1 MVLRCISVQFRFWYT
16 CCIQDILGSWQQAGN
31 ILRVEGVEGQQHW
44 MCLETEW
51 EGGDQEDTILDT
63 MRGPGG
69 EQHEYRDRR
78 QEIVFIGRNIKE
90 SAIQELLDSCILT
103 DEEMALGPTKWKE
116 TMETEDSI
124 TLDFDGGAKNGV
136 FEEDDDDDGEEEEEN
151 EDEDHEE
158 SEDVQIGKNGKRK
171 MNLVEE
177 EKSKKKKSG

>member
-1 MVLRCISVQFRFWYT
+1 
-16 CCIQDILGSWQQAGN
+16 
-31 ILRVEGVEGQQHW
+31 

-51 EGGDQEDTILDT
+51 EGGDQEDAILDT

-69 EQHEYRDRR
+69 EQYEYRDRR
-78 QEIVFIGRNIKE
+78 QEIVFIGRSIKE

-124 TLDFDGGAKNGV
+124 TLDFDVGAKNGV
-136 FEEDDDDDGEEEEEN
+136 FEDDDYDDEEEEED
-151 EDEDHEE
+151 EDEDDEE
-158 SEDVQIGKNGKRK
+158 REDVQNGKNEKRK

>member
-1 MVLRCISVQFRFWYT
+1 
-16 CCIQDILGSWQQAGN
+16 
-31 ILRVEGVEGQQHW
+31 

-90 SAIQELLDSCILT
+90 SAIRELLDSCILT

-136 FEEDDDDDGEEEEEN
+136 FEEDENDDEEDE
-151 EDEDHEE
+151 EDEDEDDEE
-158 SEDVQIGKNGKRK
+158 SEDVQIGKKGKRK

>member
-1 MVLRCISVQFRFWYT
+1 
-16 CCIQDILGSWQQAGN
+16 
-31 ILRVEGVEGQQHW
+31 

-90 SAIQELLDSCILT
+90 SVIKELLDSCILT

-124 TLDFDGGAKNGV
+124 TLDFDGGAKNVEG
-136 FEEDDDDDGEEEEEN
+136 DDDDDEEEEE
-151 EDEDHEE
+151 DEEVDDDE
-158 SEDVQIGKNGKRK
+158 SEDVQISKNGKRK

>member
-1 MVLRCISVQFRFWYT
+1 
-16 CCIQDILGSWQQAGN
+16 
-31 ILRVEGVEGQQHW
+31 

-51 EGGDQEDTILDT
+51 EGGDQEDTILET

-124 TLDFDGGAKNGV
+124 TLDFDGGAKNGDYDDEEE
-136 FEEDDDDDGEEEEEN
+136 EEDDDEDD
-151 EDEDHEE
+151 EE
-158 SEDVQIGKNGKRK
+158 SEDDQISENGKRK
-171 MNLVEE
+171 INLVEE

>member
-1 MVLRCISVQFRFWYT
+1 M
-16 CCIQDILGSWQQAGN
+16 
-31 ILRVEGVEGQQHW
+31 RVEGVEGQQHW

-90 SAIQELLDSCILT
+90 SAIRELLDSCILT

-124 TLDFDGGAKNGV
+124 TLDFDGGAKNVEG
-136 FEEDDDDDGEEEEEN
+136 DDDDDEEEEE
-151 EDEDHEE
+151 DEEVDDDE
-158 SEDVQIGKNGKRK
+158 SEDVQISKNGKRK

>member
-1 MVLRCISVQFRFWYT
+1 
-16 CCIQDILGSWQQAGN
+16 
-31 ILRVEGVEGQQHW
+31 

-69 EQHEYRDRR
+69 EQYEYRDRR

-90 SAIQELLDSCILT
+90 SAIRELLDSCILT

-124 TLDFDGGAKNGV
+124 TLDFDGGAKNVEG
-136 FEEDDDDDGEEEEEN
+136 DDDDDEEEEE
-151 EDEDHEE
+151 DEEVDDDE
-158 SEDVQIGKNGKRK
+158 SEDVQISKNGKRK

>member
-1 MVLRCISVQFRFWYT
+1 
-16 CCIQDILGSWQQAGN
+16 
-31 ILRVEGVEGQQHW
+31 

-124 TLDFDGGAKNGV
+124 TLDFDGGAKNGDYDDEEE
-136 FEEDDDDDGEEEEEN
+136 EEDDDEDD
-151 EDEDHEE
+151 EE
-158 SEDVQIGKNGKRK
+158 SEDDQISENGKRK
-171 MNLVEE
+171 INLVEE

>member
-1 MVLRCISVQFRFWYT
+1 
-16 CCIQDILGSWQQAGN
+16 
-31 ILRVEGVEGQQHW
+31 

-124 TLDFDGGAKNGV
+124 TLDFDGGAKNVEG
-136 FEEDDDDDGEEEEEN
+136 DDDDDEEEEE
-151 EDEDHEE
+151 DEEVDDDE
-158 SEDVQIGKNGKRK
+158 SEDVQISKNGKRK

>member
-1 MVLRCISVQFRFWYT
+1 M
-16 CCIQDILGSWQQAGN
+16 
-31 ILRVEGVEGQQHW
+31 EGQQHW

-124 TLDFDGGAKNGV
+124 TLDFDGGAKNVEG
-136 FEEDDDDDGEEEEEN
+136 DDDDDEEEEED
-151 EDEDHEE
+151 EDEDDEE
-158 SEDVQIGKNGKRK
+158 SEDVQISKNGKRK

>member
-1 MVLRCISVQFRFWYT
+1 
-16 CCIQDILGSWQQAGN
+16 
-31 ILRVEGVEGQQHW
+31 

-90 SAIQELLDSCILT
+90 SAIQKLLDSCILT

-124 TLDFDGGAKNGV
+124 TLDFDGGAKNGDYDDEEE
-136 FEEDDDDDGEEEEEN
+136 EEDDDEDD
-151 EDEDHEE
+151 EE
-158 SEDVQIGKNGKRK
+158 SEDDQISENGKRK
-171 MNLVEE
+171 INLVEE